1 MCTHTYSNRLKH
13 RNYHIGFV
21 PRNVLVLVKD
31 EAHVQTKNKWGWNAM
46 NYFRNATYLRNTE

>member
-1 MCTHTYSNRLKH
+1 MCTHTYSNMLKH

-31 EAHVQTKNKWGWNAM
+31 EAHDLNEK
-46 NYFRNATYLRNTE
+46 